1 MNTFLEKLDSS
12 CQTNESLVCLGL
24 DTELDRIPTK
34 DVVTFNKAI
43 VEATCDLV
51 GAYKPNLA
59 FYEALGLTGFKALE
73 ETIKFI
79 REVSDTT
86 IVIGDGKR
94 GDIGHTAAAYAKGM
108 FDNWGFDAITINA
121 YGGEDSVVPFL
132 NYSDKGVFV
141 WCRSSNPGASDFQ
154 DLEIKSQASGQV
166 PFYKQ
171 VAYEIQRWNK
181 NGNAGLV
188 MGATYPDQIREIR
201 EICADMPFLI
211 PGIGSQDG
219 ALEHSVRNGVSSVGR
234 RILINSSRGLI
245 YADETQNFAKGAREA
260 TRDLRDNINRIL
272 ESLELPW

>member
-1 MNTFLEKLDSS
+1 MNAFLENLDWS
-12 CQTNESLVCLGL
+12 CQANESLVCLGL
-24 DTELDRIPTK
+24 DPELARIPTK
-34 DVVTFNKAI
+34 DIVTFNKGI
-43 VEATCDLV
+43 VEATCGLV

-59 FYEALGLTGFKALE
+59 FYEALGLAGFRALE
-73 ETIKFI
+73 ETIRFI
-79 REVSDTT
+79 REVSDTM

-108 FDNWGFDAITINA
+108 FDNWGFDAVTVNV

-154 DLEIKSQASGQV
+154 DLEIKSQANGQI
-166 PFYKQ
+166 PFYKH
-171 VAYEIQRWNK
+171 VAYEIQDWNK

-188 MGATYPDQIREIR
+188 MGATYPDQIRETR
-201 EICADMPFLI
+201 EICPDMPFLI

-219 ALEHSVRNGVSSVGR
+219 ALDHSVRNGISSAGR

-245 YADETQNFAKGAREA
+245 YADGTKNFAKGAREA
-260 TRDLRDNINRIL
+260 TRELRDNINAIL
-272 ESLELPW
+272 DSLGLPW